1 MTASRLKVYGISQV
15 VPVDVDCESQAVT
28 WLSAITL
35 GERGADS
42 LLRLF
47 GHSPAVGLIDRC

>member
-1 MTASRLKVYGISQV
+1 MGISQV